1 MSDVGSD
8 AAPDAAARRLLH
20 RDMLPALVLFA
31 FGAYAMWEAN
41 SMSVMGRVF
50 PTLASMGMLLG
61 SLALVVRAFFWHPAP
76 VFAVGTV
83 ARPLLLLAVLLGW
96 ALFLPVVGFVPVSIA
111 GALLI
116 SLVAEQER
124 RTRRGLLI
132 QAAALIALVVF
143 IALVFG
149 QVLKVNLP

>member
-1 MSDVGSD
+1 
-8 AAPDAAARRLLH
+8 
-20 RDMLPALVLFA
+20 MLPALVLLA
-31 FGAYAMWEAN
+31 FGAYAMWEAT

-50 PTLASMGMLLG
+50 PTLASVGLLLG
-61 SLALVVRAFFWHPAP
+61 SLALAVRAFLWQPAP

-83 ARPLLLLAVLLGW
+83 ARPLLLLGVLLGW

-116 SLVAEQER
+116 TLVAEQER
-124 RTRRGLLI
+124 RTHRNLLI

>member
-1 MSDVGSD
+1 MFSTVSGG
-8 AAPDAAARRLLH
+8 AARRWLH

-31 FGAYAMWEAN
+31 FGAYAMWEAT

-50 PTLASMGMLLG
+50 PTLASVGLLLG
-61 SLALVVRAFFWHPAP
+61 SLALAVRAFLWQPAP

-124 RTRRGLLI
+124 RTRRSLLT